1 MTYSKAVTMRVM
13 QLLIKH
19 DMSQYKLLKI
29 TGIPQ
34 STWQNII
41 KEKQVD
47 IKLSTIDALASA
59 FNMTLKEFFDDK
71 LFDTRDIGD

>member
-1 MTYSKAVTMRVM
+1 MTYSKSIAIRVM
-13 QLLIKH
+13 QLLMKH

-41 KEKQVD
+41 KEKQSD
-47 IKLSTIDALASA
+47 IKMSTIDALASA
-59 FNMTLKEFFDDK
+59 FNLSIREFFDDK
-71 LFDTRDIGD
+71 IFDNRDIGD